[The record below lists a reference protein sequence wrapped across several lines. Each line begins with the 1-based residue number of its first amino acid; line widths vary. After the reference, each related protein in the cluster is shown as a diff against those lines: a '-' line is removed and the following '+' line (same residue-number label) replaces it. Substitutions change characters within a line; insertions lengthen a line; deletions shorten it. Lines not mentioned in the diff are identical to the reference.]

1 MRKVLAI
8 LPALSVLFLSS
19 GCEKGL
25 EPDPGFTAGGAL
37 ALTVRNSV
45 KVEYV
50 PETYQIGF
58 NADRHQFRIHNDT
71 MSEYYILRCQ
81 DLPDH
86 QGQKIRCSLKYAS
99 EGKAFYK
106 GVLTYE
112 VLKTDNDGKFWLWNT
127 EKGIG
132 AAVREIH
139 GIMPQS
145 ISAREYGESGELSA
159 TGATKIAG
167 ATGTAEYPGDVEDPK
182 ITGPLKNSGT
192 QEDSGTQEAQKDS
205 GTQEGQ
211 EDRPKAVRNCLII
224 PVEFEDIKMQASRK
238 NFQRL
243 VFGEDGVKA
252 YFDDQFLG
260 QQEFNFQVS
269 ETLTLPHKR
278 AYYGKNFNGKD
289 RNAYK
294 AVIDACRKAHERG
307 TDFSALDGDGDGYVD
322 NVFLI
327 AAGEDE
333 ADGGGE
339 DCIWSH
345 AWFLSRNDAAIVLD
359 GKTVD
364 SYAITSEM
372 KRKSSGKMGFTG
384 IGPVCHEYSHTL
396 GLKDMY
402 DTDGGGSGGT
412 SEGLWK
418 TSALMDRGHL
428 NNDGR
433 TPAGYNAIDRDM
445 LGIGKP
451 EELKPG
457 KYMLEPISMKGRYL
471 RYDSGKEGEYYLIE
485 CRSNIGWDRYI
496 DGRGLAIY
504 HIDKSDNDA
513 GVSSISGKT
522 VTAAERWENNEVNS
536 NPEHECA
543 MMIPA
548 RPTATSPGEVFW
560 PYGNFRS
567 FTPESELPFRFWDG
581 TPARL
586 EITDILQAGDN
597 VEFTVKQTGSIVP
610 AKATITRKDI
620 FQETAIIQ
628 WVSNMD
634 DAGAAHVVLA
644 SGDLPQ
650 KEIEVNAY
658 AAGKY
663 AIRLDGLKPSTTYSM
678 KISFRNGTGPHKE
691 TSTRFTTKS
700 IYRDGYPFIYMDES
714 QRNAD
719 GSFIAGASLPLCV
732 FNMNNALAVEW
743 FMDGR
748 SIIPGDDGYY
758 HISRSCTLTAKITDM
773 DGSID
778 YIMKELTV
786 RSR

>member
-1 MRKVLAI
+1 MAQKQYFCPMMRKVLAI
-8 LPALSVLFLSS
+8 LPALSVLLLSS

-25 EPDPGFTAGGAL
+25 EPDPGFIADGRL
-37 ALTVRNSV
+37 ALTVRNSM
-45 KVEYV
+45 KVAYL

-58 NADRHQFRIHNDT
+58 NAERHQFRIHNDT

-81 DLPDH
+81 ELPDH

-106 GVLTYE
+106 GGLTYE
-112 VLKTDNDGKFWLWNT
+112 VLKTDDDGTFWLWNT

-132 AAVREIH
+132 ASVRVIH

-145 ISAREYGESGELSA
+145 VSARTYGESGERSA
-159 TGATKIAG
+159 TAD
-167 ATGTAEYPGDVEDPK
+167 AETTEV
-182 ITGPLKNSGT
+182 SGSMKT
-192 QEDSGTQEAQKDS
+192 TESPETTEVPA
-205 GTQEGQ
+205 
-211 EDRPKAVRNCLII
+211 RAVRNCLII
-224 PVEFEDIKMQASRK
+224 PVEFEDMKMQASHK

-243 VFGEDGVKA
+243 VFGEDGVKT

-260 QQEFNFQVS
+260 QQEFHFQVS
-269 ETLTLPHKR
+269 ETLPLPHKR
-278 AYYGKNFNGKD
+278 SYYGKNYNGKD

-294 AVIDACRKAHERG
+294 AVVDACRKAHENG

-345 AWFLSRNDAAIVLD
+345 AWFLSRNDACIVLD

-372 KRKSSGKMGFTG
+372 KRRSSGKMGFTG
-384 IGPVCHEYSHTL
+384 IGPICHEYSHTL

-402 DTDGGGSGGT
+402 DTDGGGCGGT

-451 EELKPG
+451 EKLKPG
-457 KYMLEPISMKGRYL
+457 KYVLEPISKNGRYL
-471 RYDSGKEGEYYLIE
+471 RYDSGKDGEYYLIE

-504 HIDKSDNDA
+504 HIDKSDNEA
-513 GVSSISGKT
+513 GASSISGET
-522 VTAAERWENNEVNS
+522 VTAAERWENNEVNC

-548 RPTATSPGEVFW
+548 KPSASSSGEVFW
-560 PYGNFRS
+560 PYGNFRA
-567 FTPESELPFRFWDG
+567 FTPETEQPFRFWDG
-581 TPARL
+581 SPARL
-586 EITDILQAGDN
+586 GITDILQAGDN
-597 VEFTVKQTGSIVP
+597 VEFTVIQTGSITP
-610 AKATITRKDI
+610 AKAEITRKDI

-628 WVSNMD
+628 WASNVD
-634 DAGAAHVVLA
+634 DAGAAHVSFT
-644 SGDLPQ
+644 SGDLPP

-658 AAGKY
+658 APRKY
-663 AIRLDGLKPSTTYSM
+663 ALRMDGLKPSTTYSM

-700 IYRDGYPFIYMDES
+700 IYRDGHPFIYLDES
-714 QRNAD
+714 QRNED
-719 GSFIAGASLPLCV
+719 GSFIAGASIPLCV

-773 DGSID
+773 DGTID
-778 YIMKELTV
+778 YIRKELAV
-786 RSR
+786 RTR